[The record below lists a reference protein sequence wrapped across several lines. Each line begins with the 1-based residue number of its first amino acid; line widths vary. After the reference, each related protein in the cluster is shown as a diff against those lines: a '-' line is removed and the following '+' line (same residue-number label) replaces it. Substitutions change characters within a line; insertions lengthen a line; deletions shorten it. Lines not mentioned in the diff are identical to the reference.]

1 MSYVMTNKEL
11 VKRLNDIVS
20 NYKTLY
26 VMGCFGAPMNA
37 KNQKRYSTNTAYNKR
52 AERTKM
58 IYAADDST
66 FGFDCVCLIKGV
78 LWGWKGDKTKVY
90 GGAVYSSNGVPDC
103 STETMIA
110 KCKEVS
116 TKFDV
121 ATMIPGELVWQSGH
135 VGIYIGEGKVIEC
148 TPAFKNCVQ
157 ITNFISKTGDIPYR
171 ATWKKHGK
179 LPWVEYEDEKLSSP
193 TVKTPTVLE
202 WQKAAIADGFKFPKY
217 GADGIW
223 GSECAGVATKAI
235 VKKRLLYTN
244 KNLTRIV
251 QRVVGVKVDG
261 LCGKDTRAAIIA
273 YQKKNNLIADGEVGI
288 NTWKK
293 MLGIK

>member
-1 MSYVMTNKEL
+1 MTDRNK
-11 VKRLNDIVS
+11 
-20 NYKTLY
+20 
-26 VMGCFGAPMNA
+26 
-37 KNQKRYSTNTAYNKR
+37 KRYSTNTAYNKR

-58 IYAADDST
+58 ILAADDST

-90 GGAVYSSNGVPDC
+90 GGAAYNSKGVPDC
-103 STETMIA
+103 STESMIA
-110 KCKEVS
+110 KCKEIS
-116 TKFDV
+116 TTFDV
-121 ATMIPGELVWQSGH
+121 AAMVPDELVWQKGH

-157 ITNFISKTGDIPYR
+157 ITNFISKTGEIPYR

-179 LPWVEYEDEKLSSP
+179 LPWVDYGDEKQLSAI
-193 TVKTPTVLE
+193 TNAPTVLE

-217 GADGIW
+217 GADGEW

-235 VKKRLLYTN
+235 VKKRWKYTN
-244 KNLTRIV
+244 KNLTKIV

-261 LCGKDTRAAIIA
+261 LCGKDTRNAIIA
-273 YQKKNNLIADGEVGI
+273 YQKKNGLTADGEVGI

-293 MLGIK
+293 ILGVK

>member
-1 MSYVMTNKEL
+1 MPYIMTNKEL
-11 VKRLNDIVS
+11 VSKLQNIVD

-37 KNQKRYSTNTAYNKR
+37 KNQKRYSTNSAYNKR

-58 IYAADDST
+58 IYAADDET

-78 LWGWKGDKTKVY
+78 LWGWNGDKNRTY
-90 GGAVYSSNGVPDC
+90 GGANYASNGVPDA
-103 STETMIA
+103 STEAMIA
-110 KCKEVS
+110 KCSDVS

-121 ATMIPGELVWQSGH
+121 AAMTPGELVWQKGH
-135 VGIYIGEGKVIEC
+135 VGVYIGDGKVIEC

-157 ITNFISKTGDIPYR
+157 VTRFTSGDASIPTR
-171 ATWKKHGK
+171 TTWKKHGK
-179 LPWVEYEDEKLSSP
+179 LPWVDYGDTKA
-193 TVKTPTVLE
+193 TVSAPTVLE

-217 GADGIW
+217 GADGEW
-223 GSECAGVATKAI
+223 GTECASVATKAI
-235 VKKRLLYTN
+235 VKKRLRYTN
-244 KNLTRIV
+244 KNLTKIV

-261 LCGKDTRAAIIA
+261 LCGKDTRTAIIA
-273 YQKKNNLIADGEVGI
+273 YQKKNGLTADGEVGV

-293 MLGIK
+293 ILGIK